1 MAGYTCGDNYEG
13 AMGTIHSENFPNNY
27 DNDMICLYTITVPD
41 GVVLLNFTEIDVYK
55 SYILSIQRTGNNFV
69 EGNVNSFFWLKAQVY
84 HNYIFGQL

>member
-41 GVVLLNFTEIDVYK
+41 GVVLLNFTEIDVQMEERCFNDA
-55 SYILSIQRTGNNFV
+55 ITVRLRTLKKKEWLMFRL
-69 EGNVNSFFWLKAQVY
+69 NSV
-84 HNYIFGQL
+84 